1 MKKEI
6 KKHARMPGLAAILL
20 VGILVSMH
28 QSGYLPQRQTGT
40 PPQGTVGAAGGAAG
54 GPCIFAT
61 VSFLSSSGFVTI
73 VHPTSGT
80 IEFVLL
86 PDSIGQIAVSYSSPW
101 GLAIWMFAGSI
112 PAWKVDLST
121 GSLGEG
127 SGLNVTQS
135 SLTLVSIHQVIIRYT
150 ITSGGVDG
158 LYVLGLPS
166 TIVSTIVN
174 VGTQPYTGPLTWL
187 NGKIFM

>member
-1 MKKEI
+1 MQKEI
-6 KKHARMPGLAAILL
+6 TKHARLLGLAAILL
-20 VGILVSMH
+20 VGLLVSLC

-40 PPQGTVGAAGGAAG
+40 SPQGTVGAAG

-61 VSFLSSSGFVTI
+61 VSFPRSSGFVTI
-73 VHPTSGT
+73 VHPTPGT

-86 PDSIGQIAVSYSSPW
+86 PNSTGQIVVSYSSPSNN
-101 GLAIWMFAGSI
+101 LTIFSFSDPI
-112 PAWKVDLST
+112 PAGKVDLST

-135 SLTLVSIHQVIIRYT
+135 SLTWVSIHQVIIRYT
-150 ITSGGVDG
+150 VTSGGVDG

-166 TIVSTIVN
+166 TILSTIVD

-187 NGKIFM
+187 NGKVYE